1 MGCSLELFEI
11 ISRINRLRISWTRSP
26 REPINPI
33 LRQYRIDLGEKL
45 HNLVQHVGSEED
57 NYATPWERNRALA
70 TADIYRIAAILYLQR
85 ACPID
90 GDDSTRDPYVVAAF
104 SALETLKVP
113 SSPWPLFVVACESQ
127 SEEQRMR
134 ILQMLDRMDSTRNI
148 GNILVLRN
156 IIEQFWKQ
164 NDLRG
169 LGCSSRQLNWSHF
182 GRSDI
187 PVPWF
192 V

>member
-1 MGCSLELFEI
+1 MNL
-11 ISRINRLRISWTRSP
+11 
-26 REPINPI
+26 I

-45 HNLVQHVGSEED
+45 RNLVQHIGSEED
-57 NYATPWERNRALA
+57 AFTTPPKRSRVLA
-70 TADIYRIAAILYLQR
+70 TAEIYRIAAILYLQR

-90 GDDSTRDPYVVAAF
+90 GDDSTRRSYVEDAF
-104 SALETLKVP
+104 RALETLKVP
-113 SSPWPLFVVACESQ
+113 SSPWPVFVVACESQ
-127 SEEQRMR
+127 SEEQRMI

-148 GNILVLRN
+148 GNILVLRD
-156 IIEQFWKQ
+156 IIERFWKQ

-169 LGCSSRQLNWSHF
+169 LACPSQQLNWSHF
-182 GRSDI
+182 IRSDI